1 MEKTVLQYWIVDL
14 TYYDCYKTSSSFQNT
29 LATLEETKE
38 SRERERERE
47 RCLDT
52 IKTKKIARSGFNT
65 NQQTVTT
72 KKI

>member
-1 MEKTVLQYWIVDL
+1 MTVTKHPPRFKTHLQHW
-14 TYYDCYKTSSSFQNT
+14 KRQKN
-29 LATLEETKE
+29 
-38 SRERERERE
+38 RERE